1 MYLSVFEPIILT
13 RMTTGSVELRARST
27 GEIFALTFDL
37 YRKHFPLFIS
47 IASVVLLPILL
58 LNALSVLMTL
68 AGIALPLGSPPNEAL
83 DPQAQG
89 NVLGGMI
96 LAANCI
102 SALVWLLGIF
112 WPWAEGALAFNVIER
127 VLGRAPGLRASY
139 SQTRQHWASLWV
151 ANILAQIGISL
162 PLIVVYLALLGG
174 VVVLLTVPVF
184 AVFGAD
190 ASAVA
195 SPAASVAVITVCA
208 PVVIAAIVISIVLAI
223 NWAFRAPA
231 IVGEGV
237 DGLRGL
243 SRSTAIARGSRWFIF
258 WRYILL
264 FILEFVLLAVPT
276 LIVSSM
282 LLVGILALQQEA
294 SLGNIGLDIAMLP
307 GFMAISTVLLAISF
321 IGSLLL
327 TPFHVVFTTLNYLD
341 LRVRKENL
349 AALVAKAADRPPE
362 TQTAGRPAAAPA
374 PSASPQLVPST
385 PQPAA
390 NWQNVDLAKL
400 TPGQRVGVWF
410 NRIRAEGE
418 SPHTLKALALALKE
432 VGDWGGALDSL
443 MRARDIAPN
452 DPEVSYNLML
462 LYRERRDMT
471 AARRMMQEYL
481 RLETDP
487 NALAAVRS
495 NPSFRDL
502 LPE

>member
-58 LNALSVLMTL
+58 LNALSVIMTL

-190 ASAVA
+190 AVA